1 MNASLKTVYINLQF
15 KKASKH
21 YNFTHIA
28 ILNWV
33 IKSMI
38 YFVLSFYETVLQY
51 FLLLFDE

>member
-1 MNASLKTVYINLQF
+1 MNASLKTVYINFQF

-38 YFVLSFYETVLQY
+38 YFVLSFYETISQ
-51 FLLLFDE
+51 

>member
-1 MNASLKTVYINLQF
+1 MKASLKTVCICFKF

-38 YFVLSFYETVLQY
+38 YFLLSFYETILQ
-51 FLLLFDE
+51 